1 MEPIFRLAGGPGESN
16 VAGFSVV
23 SWFIENHDI
32 VLVGYRGMDG
42 TVRLDCPEVV
52 EVMKSSGQ
60 GDMLSDSA
68 LDESSAAYAR
78 CAERLQNEGIELK
91 GYTVT
96 ELIDDIEA
104 ARVGLG
110 YERINLLSSSFGT
123 NVARIYAYMYPESIY
138 RSAMIAVDTPGA
150 TIHEP
155 QLVDELIQSYADLCA
170 QDAECSA
177 RTDDLAETIRNVSQ
191 DMPERWLFFS
201 INPGLVKV
209 GTYNF
214 FENTTEAPKIID
226 TWLAAAGGDPSGMAM
241 LTLTGPR
248 MFGNASIWGHNAAM
262 RASLGQFDPSRDYR
276 DELNPTDSIMGS
288 PASTAAFAGYTAWPA
303 NLIPEEYRQVQPSDV
318 ETLLVSGNIDSDTP
332 VQFTRDELLPTLNNG
347 QHVVLSEFGHGE
359 FLVLQPEA
367 SKRLLTSFYD
377 TGVADDS
384 LFTYHPV
391 DFYVG
396 ILSSFPNLA
405 KLILMVP
412 VLVIVILVVL
422 VWFIVRLVRRRRA
435 KIGA

>member
-1 MEPIFRLAGGPGESN
+1 
-16 VAGFSVV
+16 
-23 SWFIENHDI
+23 
-32 VLVGYRGMDG
+32 
-42 TVRLDCPEVV
+42 
-52 EVMKSSGQ
+52 
-60 GDMLSDSA
+60 
-68 LDESSAAYAR
+68 
-78 CAERLQNEGIELK
+78 
-91 GYTVT
+91 
-96 ELIDDIEA
+96 
-104 ARVGLG
+104 
-110 YERINLLSSSFGT
+110 
-123 NVARIYAYMYPESIY
+123 
-138 RSAMIAVDTPGA
+138 
-150 TIHEP
+150 
-155 QLVDELIQSYADLCA
+155 
-170 QDAECSA
+170 
-177 RTDDLAETIRNVSQ
+177 
-191 DMPERWLFFS
+191 
-201 INPGLVKV
+201 
-209 GTYNF
+209 
-214 FENTTEAPKIID
+214 
-226 TWLAAAGGDPSGMAM
+226 
-241 LTLTGPR
+241 